1 MQRAVIAEITSL
13 SPHRRFAMLRTII
26 LLLLIA
32 LAAGMLGFGG
42 VEGVALWMIRVLLLV
57 FVVLLIVSLVAG
69 GRAAP
74 RL

>member
-1 MQRAVIAEITSL
+1 MRL
-13 SPHRRFAMLRTII
+13 AMLRTII

-42 VEGVALWMIRVLLLV
+42 VEGLALWMIRVLLLV
-57 FVVLLIVSLVAG
+57 FVVLLIVSVVAG
-69 GRAAP
+69 GRSAP

>member
-1 MQRAVIAEITSL
+1 MGQVTELTTPFPQLR
-13 SPHRRFAMLRTII
+13 PAMLRTII

-69 GRAAP
+69 GRTAP
-74 RL
+74 RI

>member
-1 MQRAVIAEITSL
+1 
-13 SPHRRFAMLRTII
+13 MLRTII

-42 VEGVALWMIRVLLLV
+42 VEGLALWMIRVLLLV
-57 FVVLLIVSLVAG
+57 FVVLLIVSVISG
-69 GRAAP
+69 GRTAP

>member
-1 MQRAVIAEITSL
+1 
-13 SPHRRFAMLRTII
+13 MLRTII

-42 VEGVALWMIRVLLLV
+42 VEGIALWMIRILLLV

>member
-1 MQRAVIAEITSL
+1 
-13 SPHRRFAMLRTII
+13 MLRTII

-42 VEGVALWMIRVLLLV
+42 VEGIALWMIRVLLLV
-57 FVVLLIVSLVAG
+57 FVVLLIVGLVSG
-69 GRAAP
+69 GRTAP